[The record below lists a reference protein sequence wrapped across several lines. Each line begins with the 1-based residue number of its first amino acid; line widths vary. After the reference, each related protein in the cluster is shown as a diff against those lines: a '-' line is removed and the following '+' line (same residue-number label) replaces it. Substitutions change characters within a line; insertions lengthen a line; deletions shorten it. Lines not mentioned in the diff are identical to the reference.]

1 MSGNRVKESYY
12 FKMLNFSKDGI
23 KSRPTSDTRRDV
35 SDREGSEQDSKTG
48 SSFGG
53 GSEEHESKRVLGKK
67 KNTRASNF
75 RTRLEEARV
84 QNRNVRRMKKH
95 EEKIA
100 LEQMLGLMKKTFS
113 LGMTMSDSPEGET
126 IKSWENNIIK
136 YLNEIS
142 SEGLV
147 DDVGVSI
154 FWKHL
159 TGVEQDLTD
168 EECAK
173 ALISHVSLEPNK
185 TGVFKKFSVD
195 REYIEDM
202 LIKEKTQIDPLKGVV
217 NENVGIVQII
227 KKPHGNALVEIFDNR
242 GEVPDSLLD
251 LIEKTVNVYYEG
263 RS

>member
-1 MSGNRVKESYY
+1 MSGDRVKESYY

-23 KSRPTSDTRRDV
+23 KTRLASDTGRNV
-35 SDREGSEQDSKTG
+35 SDREDSEQNSKAS
-48 SSFGG
+48 SSFGRG
-53 GSEEHESKRVLGKK
+53 LEELESKRVLGKK

-75 RTRLEEARV
+75 RERLEEARV
-84 QNRNVRRMKKH
+84 QNRNIRRMKKH

-100 LEQMLGLMKKTFS
+100 LEQMLGLMKQTFS
-113 LGMTMSDSPEGET
+113 LGITMSDSSEEET
-126 IKSWENNIIK
+126 TKTWEDNIIK
-136 YLNEIS
+136 YLNEIA

-147 DDVGVSI
+147 DHVGVSI

-159 TGVEQDLTD
+159 TQVPQALTNQ
-168 EECAK
+168 ECAK
-173 ALISHVSLEPNK
+173 ALISHVSLEPGNV
-185 TGVFKKFSVD
+185 GVFEKFSVD
-195 REYIEDM
+195 REYINAM
-202 LIKEKTQIDPLKGVV
+202 LIKENTEKEIIKGIV
-217 NENVGIVQII
+217 NDNVGIVQII